1 MIQKFLNASNAP
13 VDNRHLLLSVGDAL
27 MVYVDLNE
35 IDIDQA
41 AKFVDH
47 LAEIFPRNSILLTPK
62 GIEYGVIKY
71 EDYQTF

>member
-1 MIQKFLNASNAP
+1 MIQKFLNASNVS
-13 VDNRHLLLSVGDAL
+13 VDDRHLLLSAGDAL
-27 MVYVDLNE
+27 IVYVDLDE

-71 EDYQTF
+71 EGY